1 MTTGLNISRCPKK
14 PVEIT
19 RLYVDPEYRKL
30 GLATQLVRQL
40 KLHATENHADALY
53 LHTNSFLSGGLDFL
67 EYQGF

>member
-53 LHTNSFLSGGLDFL
+53 LHTHSFLSGGLDFL